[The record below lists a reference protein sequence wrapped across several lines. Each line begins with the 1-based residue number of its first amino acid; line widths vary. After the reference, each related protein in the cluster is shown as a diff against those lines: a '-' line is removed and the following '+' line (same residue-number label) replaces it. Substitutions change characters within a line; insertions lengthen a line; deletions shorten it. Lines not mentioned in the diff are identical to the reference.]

1 MESPSRRASPRTPTQ
16 LAARN
21 VLRKYKRL
29 QRNSPISTS
38 TRQKL
43 LSKFASSSTVELG
56 SIFQLV
62 KEQYSTLNVEQGQEW
77 IVISRYYKNNPNT
90 LS

>member
-38 TRQKL
+38 TRQK
-43 LSKFASSSTVELG
+43 FASSSTVELG

-77 IVISRYYKNNPNT
+77 IVVSRYYKNNPNT